1 VNKIVYP
8 ENLPRTK
15 KGNIMRT
22 HMRRLKREGVYDT
35 LEEELRVG
43 LEKMGKDG
51 YKSAEK
57 SQ

>member
-1 VNKIVYP
+1 
-8 ENLPRTK
+8 
-15 KGNIMRT
+15 
-22 HMRRLKREGVYDT
+22 MRRLKREGVYET

-43 LEKMGKDG
+43 LEEMGKAG